1 MRRRGPQQRHVG
13 SDRAAL
19 DYLLNHENQRRI
31 VALDDTTLGEM
42 VSDLPR
48 SLDDARTAC
57 AALAGRASTSRPMNA
72 QLAKQTPTDIIG
84 P

>member
-42 VSDLPR
+42 VSTCRDLSTTPELLALP
-48 SLDDARTAC
+48 SPAAQAR
-57 AALAGRASTSRPMNA
+57 RV
-72 QLAKQTPTDIIG
+72 
-84 P
+84 